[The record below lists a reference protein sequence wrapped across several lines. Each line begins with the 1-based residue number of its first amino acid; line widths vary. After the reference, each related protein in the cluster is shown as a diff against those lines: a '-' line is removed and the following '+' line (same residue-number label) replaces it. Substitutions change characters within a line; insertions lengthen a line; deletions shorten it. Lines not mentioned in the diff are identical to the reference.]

1 MVSLMPLI
9 DNGNRVQG
17 SFVSQTRR
25 SWLIKIVLLLAVV
38 AFVGVSMVPLFS
50 TAFKESQPST
60 TATSA
65 AGQSPAAGQL
75 SKLEQEARGYEL
87 VLQREPENQTA
98 LRGLVDARIQRR
110 DIKGAI
116 APLEKL
122 AALNPN
128 DSQYSI
134 LLAEAKQQVG
144 DLEGAAAVL
153 RSILKTQPGNISA
166 LQGLASLL
174 LQQNQPQAAINL
186 LQDTLA
192 KATQAN
198 QTQPGSVDVAAVQLT
213 LGQVYALQ
221 KNYNEAITIY
231 DQLIKANKQ
240 DFRPVLA
247 KAIALKQQGK
257 TAEAKP
263 LFENAAALAPAQA
276 KTEINRI
283 AAAEQPGADPASSTP
298 APSSSNNTTR
308 E

>member
-1 MVSLMPLI
+1 MPLI

-50 TAFKESQPST
+50 TAFNESQPST
-60 TATSA
+60 TATPA

-98 LRGLVDARIQRR
+98 LRGLVDVRIQRR

-192 KATQAN
+192 QATQAN

-221 KNYNEAITIY
+221 KNYSEAITIY

-283 AAAEQPGADPASSTP
+283 AAAEQPAADTASPTP
-298 APSSSNNTTR
+298 APSSSTNTTG